1 MAADRLP
8 RRLVVHYHR
17 PEGDEAGW
25 NLWVWNDRTHAAGS
39 EVAPTGRDDF
49 GLVFEIDLAGW
60 PGSGGTL
67 DPVGLLPRRNHWE
80 ERDGDDRVW
89 RPGDPDSVW
98 IMARRPGWSGTRPDT
113 SPFVIGGFLDQ
124 PDELLL
130 EVYPAL
136 EASTLAAMIFRV
148 ESNVLGV
155 LEVASAVPAG
165 GDSWLG
171 HRCHRIHVTLS
182 LPIDCGAAPL
192 APLTVSATGWRPGLV
207 WPRHI
212 LDRPEFQSTAPL
224 GAMASNDTTTW
235 RVFAPTAAA
244 LELRLYENA
253 TGGDPEVVGMAR
265 EPGGTWSCTLPGD
278 RSGAWYRFR
287 ADGPDP
293 RFRPDRDFLDPY
305 ARAVSGYDGRARVV
319 RPTPPPATGP
329 SFGADEAI
337 VYEVHIRDLSASAD
351 SGITEQGRYAG
362 LAEPGTHVPGDPGIT
377 TGLDH
382 FTELGINTVQVMPVP
397 VFRHAP
403 GAYEWGYM
411 PVLFQAPDGAYASGE
426 DGAIAVAEWK
436 GAIDTLH
443 RRGLR
448 VVMDVVFNH
457 TAELLPDR
465 FYAYEGL
472 APGYYHRRHADGT
485 FWNGSGTGNE
495 FRSEAPMARRLLLDS
510 LRLWVTEYGI
520 DGFRFDLMG
529 LIDLDTM
536 KVIVRELR
544 ALKPDILL
552 WGEPWT
558 AAPTPIAPTV
568 KGAQRSQGFAVFN
581 DHFRNAIRGDH
592 AAGPE
597 SFLAGGMRAGAFR
610 RGLEGS
616 IHDFADTPV
625 ESVNY
630 VECHDNQTLWDR
642 LASLP
647 GTRDLDDVT
656 RERLHR
662 LAGAAVLL
670 ARGIPFL
677 HAGQEFLR
685 TKQGIDDSWD
695 KGDEIN
701 RIEWTL
707 KRRHAD
713 TVRWYRD
720 LIRLRRAHPLLRRSP
735 GPGQPRDLAWLDDD
749 LELAVPPPVAALLL
763 SRGPVTDSW
772 CEAVLIVNPAADAL
786 AVPLPP
792 GAWGVVINGERVID
806 QALKNLPTVT
816 ERTLAP
822 PRSVVLLARE

>member
-1 MAADRLP
+1 MAADRPP

-25 NLWVWNDRTHAAGS
+25 NLWVWNDRTHATGR
-39 EVAPTGRDDF
+39 ELAPAGRDDF
-49 GLVFEIDLAGW
+49 GLVFVVDLAPW
-60 PGSGGTL
+60 ARSGETI
-67 DPVGLLPRRNHWE
+67 DPVGFLPRRNHWE

-89 RPGDPDSVW
+89 RPGDPDAIWV
-98 IMARRPGWSGTRPDT
+98 MARRPGWSGIRPDT

-136 EASTLAAMIFRV
+136 EPSALADTSFRV
-148 ESNVLGV
+148 ESTVMGV
-155 LEVASAVPAG
+155 LDVASAVPAG

-171 HRCHRIHVTLS
+171 HRCHRVRVTLS
-182 LPIDCGAAPL
+182 APIDCVGAPL
-192 APLTVSATGWRPGLV
+192 APLSVWADGWRPGVV

-224 GAMASNDTTTW
+224 GAIVAGDATTW
-235 RVFAPTAAA
+235 RVFAPTAAKV
-244 LELRLYENA
+244 ELRLYREA
-253 TGGDPEVVGMAR
+253 TGGAPETVPMAR
-265 EPGGTWSCTLPGD
+265 EAGGTWCCRLPGD
-278 RSGAWYRFR
+278 RTGEWYMFR

-293 RFRPDRDFLDPY
+293 RFRPDREFLDPY
-305 ARAVSGYDGRARVV
+305 ARAVSAYDGRARVV
-319 RPTPPPATGP
+319 GPTAPPGAGP
-329 SFGADEAI
+329 SFGVDEAI
-337 VYEVHIRDLSASAD
+337 VYEVHVRDLSASAD
-351 SGITEQGRYAG
+351 SGITARGRYAG
-362 LAEPGTHVPGDPGIT
+362 LAESGTHLPGDPGTT

-382 FTELGINTVQVMPVP
+382 MLELGINTVQVLPVP
-397 VFRHAP
+397 AFRHAP

-426 DGAIAVAEWK
+426 DGANAVAEWK
-436 GAIDTLH
+436 EAVDALH
-443 RRGLR
+443 RRGLK

-465 FYAYEGL
+465 LYAYEGL
-472 APGYYHRRHADGT
+472 APGYYHRRHADGS

-495 FRSEAPMARRLLLDS
+495 FRSEAPMARRLILDS
-510 LRLWVTEYGI
+510 LRTWIVDYGV

-536 KVIVRELR
+536 KAIVRELR

-558 AAPTPIAPTV
+558 AAPSPIAPTV
-568 KGAQRSQGFAVFN
+568 AGMQRGQGFAVFN

-592 AAGPE
+592 AGAVK
-597 SFLAGGMRAGAFR
+597 SFLAGGGRAGAFR

-616 IHDFADTPV
+616 VHDFADTPV

-647 GTRDLDDVT
+647 ST
-656 RERLHR
+656 REMDEATRTRLHR

-685 TKQGIDDSWD
+685 TKQGIDNSWD

-701 RIEWTL
+701 RIEWTR

-713 TVRWYRD
+713 TVGWHRD

-735 GPGQPRDLAWLDDD
+735 GPGEPRDLLWLDDD
-749 LELAVPPPVAALLL
+749 LKLAVPPPVAALLL
-763 SRGPVTDSW
+763 GRGPVADFWS
-772 CEAVLIVNPAADAL
+772 EAVLILNPAADTHD
-786 AVPLPP
+786 VPLPP
-792 GAWGVVINGERVID
+792 GAWRVVIDGDHVVDAPLSDLPAANERIPV
-806 QALKNLPTVT
+806 
-816 ERTLAP
+816 P
-822 PRSVVLLARE
+822 PRSLILLARE